1 LRPSEPLSGDQLHV
15 LGLQLGAR
23 SGHDVADRISSITA
37 AVLVGVGKF
46 DIMAPPENAHAIGER
61 IKQAAVH
68 EYEGGHLFFF
78 QDKSAMNHLREFI
91 NA

>member
-1 LRPSEPLSGDQLHV
+1 
-15 LGLQLGAR
+15 
-23 SGHDVADRISSITA
+23 
-37 AVLVGVGKF
+37 VLVGVGKF
-46 DIMAPPENAHAIGER
+46 DIMAPPENARAIGER
-61 IKQAAVH
+61 IKQAVVH